1 MPRRAQTPYATGM
14 ESLRQR
20 LAQRFGPLRWA
31 QRSGDAENWDAEYRR
46 GRWDYLRSLDELAH
60 HSVIAGYCKFL
71 RAGGAILDLGCGEG
85 VLIDIMDP
93 QAYSEYLGVD
103 IAPAAIERALA
114 RYNGKRR
121 FVVADISAYQPP
133 KRFDIVIFN
142 ESLYYLSDPLAVMR
156 HYENYLAAD
165 GMFIVSMYLYEKAP
179 LWRRLGAVYD
189 VIDST
194 AVANKK
200 GMVWHCKV
208 LQPRIA

>member
-1 MPRRAQTPYATGM
+1 M

-156 HYENYLAAD
+156 RYENYLAAD

-179 LWRRLGAVYD
+179 LWRRLVAAYD

-208 LQPRIA
+208 LQPRIPQ